1 MTSQCSL
8 FLFLLFKKDLCMYY
22 LWLGWLF
29 VAACRLS
36 LVVESQGL
44 LFVAMRG
51 LLTVVASL
59 VAEHRLSSPDLPVYL
74 LQGMWDLPGPGI
86 KPVSL
91 ALQGGFSTIVPPRK
105 PYSVVKPHGQV
116 QVFFLF

>member
-8 FLFLLFKKDLCMYY
+8 FLFLLFKKDLCINY

-105 PYSVVKPHGQV
+105 PYSVVKP
-116 QVFFLF
+116 FL

>member
-8 FLFLLFKKDLCMYY
+8 FLFLLFKKDLCINY
-22 LWLGWLF
+22 LWLGW
-29 VAACRLS
+29 
-36 LVVESQGL
+36 